1 MDQNGKYRQLGE
13 GFTSIVLNGEGQL
26 LKDTTWIRQALREH
40 YLLKNRYK
48 QKREG
53 KRNKETCFRR
63 FIKMVSKL
71 LWKI

>member
-1 MDQNGKYRQLGE
+1 MDRNGKYRQVGE

-26 LKDTTWIRQALREH
+26 LKDTTWIRKALREQ
-40 YLLKNRYK
+40 LKNRYK